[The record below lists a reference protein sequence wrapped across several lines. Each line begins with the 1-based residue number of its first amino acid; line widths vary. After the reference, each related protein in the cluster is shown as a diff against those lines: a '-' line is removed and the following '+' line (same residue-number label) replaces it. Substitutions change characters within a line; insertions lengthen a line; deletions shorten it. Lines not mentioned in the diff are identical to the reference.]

1 MTRRG
6 IALLIVVAFLGA
18 LSVAAGMSAL
28 SARVST
34 AGARAELDQLRLSA
48 AIDAAVNRAAAGLTS
63 ADDETRWA
71 ADGRDFSFEIDGIEV
86 TLWPVSEKGR
96 FDINHGSAE
105 ALVRLLQELDVSRRD
120 AEAIAGA
127 MVDWRD
133 EDNDRSQPGAEAL
146 DYRRDGLPPP
156 GNRDFVAREEFR
168 SVLGVTAEI
177 YDAVAPYLTVYGAD
191 DVAPVFAPPVLLE
204 ALDMSASDRGRILR
218 ERRSRTG
225 SAQLAEGTE
234 FDRDPGARYAI
245 FLEARTPGGAEMRRE
260 IVIAAPAEGAPFLL
274 LRRSPLDAD
283 TLEAVIGERENG

>member
-1 MTRRG
+1 MNRRG

-18 LSVAAGMSAL
+18 LSVTAGMSAL

-48 AIDAAVNRAAAGLTS
+48 AIDAAVNRAAAGLAAS
-63 ADDETRWA
+63 EEDLRWA
-71 ADGRDFSFEIDGIEV
+71 ADGRDFSFEIDTIEV
-86 TLWPVSEKGR
+86 TLWPVAEKGR
-96 FDINHGSAE
+96 FDINRGSAE
-105 ALVRLLQELDVSRRD
+105 ALVRLLQELDVSRRE

-156 GNRDFVAREEFR
+156 GNRPFLAREEFR
-168 SVLGVTAEI
+168 SVLGVTGEI
-177 YDAVAPYLTVYGAD
+177 YAAVAPYLTVYGTE
-191 DVAPVFAPPVLLE
+191 DVAPVFAPAVVLDS
-204 ALDMSASDRGRILR
+204 LDMSAGDRGRILR
-218 ERRSRTG
+218 DRRARTG
-225 SAQLAEGTE
+225 AAALADGTE

-245 FLEARTPGGAEMRRE
+245 FVEARTPGGAAMRRE

-274 LRRSPLDAD
+274 LRRTPLDLE
-283 TLEAVIGERENG
+283 TLEAVTGAQEDE